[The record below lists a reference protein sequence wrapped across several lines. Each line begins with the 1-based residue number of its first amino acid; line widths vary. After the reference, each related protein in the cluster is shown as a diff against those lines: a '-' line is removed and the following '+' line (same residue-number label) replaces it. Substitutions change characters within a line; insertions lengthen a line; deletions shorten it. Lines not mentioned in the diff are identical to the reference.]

1 MGGQRGY
8 THLMN
13 PEQTQSLRQLF
24 HDQQIAS
31 LGTLHESEPY
41 VSMVPFA
48 LLPDASALVIHV
60 SQLSSHTKDMVDN
73 PRVSLLVVVADTAG
87 APAQALARV
96 TIRGRAEQ
104 YTASAPGH
112 SAAQEA
118 YVSRFPQAAST
129 FALPDFSLF
138 AIRPLSIRFI
148 AGFAQ
153 ALTLTPTAFAS
164 ALCKTPTRQASG

>member
-1 MGGQRGY
+1 
-8 THLMN
+8 MN
-13 PEQTQSLRQLF
+13 PEQTQSLRRLF
-24 HDQQIAS
+24 HGQHIAS
-31 LGTLHESEPY
+31 LGTLHEGDPY

-60 SQLSSHTKDMVDN
+60 SQLSSHTKDMVEH
-73 PRVSLLVVVADTAG
+73 PRISLLVVVADTAG

-96 TIRGRAEQ
+96 TLQGRAER
-104 YTASAPGH
+104 YTASTPGYA
-112 SAAQEA
+112 SAQEA
-118 YVSRFPQAAST
+118 YLSRFPQAAST

-164 ALCKTPTRQASG
+164 ALCETPT

>member
-1 MGGQRGY
+1 
-8 THLMN
+8 MN
-13 PEQTQSLRQLF
+13 PEQTQSLRRLF
-24 HDQQIAS
+24 HGQQIAS
-31 LGTLHESEPY
+31 LGTLHEGEPW

-60 SQLSSHTKDMVDN
+60 SQLSSHTRDMVES
-73 PRVSLLVVVADTAG
+73 PRVSVLVVSPDTAG
-87 APAQALARV
+87 TPAQALARV

-104 YTASAPGH
+104 CTASSPGYA
-112 SAAQEA
+112 SAQEA
-118 YVSRFPQAAST
+118 YLSRFPQAADT

-153 ALTLTPTAFAS
+153 ALTLTPPAFAS
-164 ALCKTPTRQASG
+164 ALSKATT